1 MIFHIWRE
9 YYSHLTGGARDLK
22 RWREVGDP
30 RREMFESSCAVQD
43 VVILLSFFHKGEF
56 SLITSHLQQVRWL
69 GLLIALVLV
78 FSPLSAQAAEREAVS
93 AQDEVIYR
101 HLLLGQYVSQ
111 ELVAGEV
118 AGYAIYLPE
127 SGTYLVTAVSE
138 IPETLFLTVY
148 DEEDEIVFDGLFMDV
163 DELELN
169 AGVYIL
175 EVEAEEDLLLEFVM
189 IGIIGGM
196 SASEREPGRLYPGS
210 FYAEDRVSEERYAT
224 FTIPAL
230 GYPQQVLLYLET
242 GEGDDTSLSVEGE
255 DIGYDY
261 IYSEDTNLLTFW
273 SEGGDYLV
281 TVEPWQRRSEFTL
294 IIFTSGQPR
303 QLSLGE
309 ELEGGFVEYADKMVY
324 TLDLDTFYTEVV
336 IELEG
341 GDEESPLQLQVVD
354 RLYNTIEYFY
364 SEEEEDGVQT
374 VRMTDVF
381 PGAYYVVIDRWY
393 SESVQEYFL
402 STTGEAGA
410 PLALLESGELA
421 EGELVSGESTYYQFE
436 VSQAGALVTVDLAFD
451 ADEVDLDL
459 AVAIAPRN
467 PLWSSASSSSN
478 EQIIFMAP
486 HTGIYYIQVYSYSGE
501 GAYELVIEEGDQAP
515 ELFSGE
521 VAEGSV
527 DDDSRTLYLLEVDR
541 PGQFLTVLLVGGD
554 GSDLDL
560 AVNLINQDGQ
570 LVNSLTSA
578 NPGSAEIVS
587 QAVAPQG
594 LYEVVVRAYGPG
606 DDFKIL
612 VRLEDPA
619 DLE

>member
-1 MIFHIWRE
+1 LNTG
-9 YYSHLTGGARDLK
+9 HLY
-22 RWREVGDP
+22 
-30 RREMFESSCAVQD
+30 Q
-43 VVILLSFFHKGEF
+43 I
-56 SLITSHLQQVRWL
+56 RWL
-69 GLLIALVLV
+69 RLLIVLVLV
-78 FSPLSAQAAEREAVS
+78 FSPLSAQAAERMAVS

-101 HLLLGQYVSQ
+101 PLLLGQYVSQ
-111 ELVAGEV
+111 ELVADEV
-118 AGYAIYLPE
+118 AGYAIYVPE
-127 SGTYLVTAVSE
+127 SGIYLVTAVSD
-138 IPETLFLTVY
+138 IPETLYLTVY

-163 DELELN
+163 DELELST
-169 AGVYIL
+169 GVYIL
-175 EVEAEEDLLLEFVM
+175 EVEAEEDLLLEFVI

-196 SASEREPGRLYPGS
+196 SASEREPGKLYPGS
-210 FYAEDRVSEERYAT
+210 FYTEDRVSEERYAT

-255 DIGYDY
+255 DIGYGY
-261 IYSEDTNLLTFW
+261 IYSRDTNLLTFW

-281 TVEPWQRRSEFTL
+281 TVEPWQRRSEFSL

-303 QLSLGE
+303 QLFLGE
-309 ELEGGFVEYADKMVY
+309 EIEGGFVEEADRMVY

-336 IELEG
+336 IEFEG

-354 RLYNTIEYFY
+354 RLYNTNDYFY
-364 SEEEEDGVQT
+364 SEEDEDGIQV

-381 PGAYYVVIDRWY
+381 PGTYYVVIDRWY
-393 SESVQEYFL
+393 SESIQEYVL
-402 STTGEAGA
+402 LATGEPGP
-410 PLALLESGELA
+410 PLTLLESGELA
-421 EGELVSGESTYYQFE
+421 EGELYSGESIYYQFE
-436 VSQAGALVTVDLAFD
+436 VSQAGTLVTVDLAFD

-486 HTGIYYIQVYSYSGE
+486 HAGLYYIQVYSYSGE
-501 GAYELVIEEGDQAP
+501 GAYELVIEESDQAP

-521 VAEGSV
+521 VTEGSV
-527 DDDSRTLYLLEVDR
+527 DDDSRTIYLLEVDR

-554 GSDLDL
+554 ESDLDL

-570 LVNSLTSA
+570 LVNGLTST

-587 QAVAPQG
+587 QAVAPPG